1 MYLKKLMD
9 KVHSCEINLLLPSL
23 SGDGVVRRS
32 LLMRTP
38 LCGRRLL
45 KTLKG
50 RKHMAVGS
58 MLIHLSISEDEKEP
72 RKFFFLCVL
81 QLL

>member
-1 MYLKKLMD
+1 
-9 KVHSCEINLLLPSL
+9 
-23 SGDGVVRRS
+23 
-32 LLMRTP
+32 MRTP

-72 RKFFFLCVL
+72 RSATTLTWASTKLFKNPKCCVR
-81 QLL
+81 QKC